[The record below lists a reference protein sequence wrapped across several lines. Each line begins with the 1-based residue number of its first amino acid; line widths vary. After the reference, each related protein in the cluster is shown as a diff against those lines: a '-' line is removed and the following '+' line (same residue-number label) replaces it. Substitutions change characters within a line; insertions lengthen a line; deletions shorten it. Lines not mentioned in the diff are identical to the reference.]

1 MYAVLALVLLAQP
14 QKEQPPQIE
23 TKLDPLVANAVK
35 PDDKD
40 TPLKKLQ
47 KERVRERA
55 IALERLNE
63 CIQVGKWNSNYFLEQ
78 TKLQIALAENLAE
91 LLDKPADKVKCYEMR
106 LASAKEFEKFIAK
119 RVEVGSDPAQNLN
132 IATAARADAEIEL
145 TKLKETLKIGTEV
158 AASDPEALLKEMLT
172 QLTALA
178 TALEEKEPAEKIK
191 AAFQKMKAAGDKL
204 DALKLTRDEKTKL
217 ETKYKKELDDAVS
230 RLLKASISNP
240 EGARILSELGGPSK
254 K

>member
-14 QKEQPPQIE
+14 QKEQPQIE
-23 TKLDPLVANAVK
+23 TKLDPLIANATK

-119 RVEVGSDPAQNLN
+119 RVELGSDPAQNLN
-132 IATAARADAEIEL
+132 IASAARADAEIEL
-145 TKLKETLKIGTEV
+145 MKLKATLKIGNDTS
-158 AASDPEALLKEMLT
+158 AEAERLAQELLDVMKE
-172 QLTALA
+172 LA
-178 TALEEKEPAEKIK
+178 TGLEKNEPADKLK
-191 AAFQKMKAAGDKL
+191 AAVQKLKAVHEKSK
-204 DALKLTRDEKTKL
+204 ALKLTSEEDERLKKKYEKALKDATEHLTK
-217 ETKYKKELDDAVS
+217 AMQ
-230 RLLKASISNP
+230 SNP
-240 EGARILSELGGPSK
+240 EGLLKIADELTSLGK